1 MRVERLR
8 CTCVV
13 CVLTTVREMVATGGG
28 GNEYNGE
35 KNLKKEDEILGV
47 NERCGSGIFICPH
60 AISQRNET
68 KREKP
73 MNVQLSCNLGRLDVR
88 SELDILMA
96 NCSKK
101 NDPVESPHRGRTFSP
116 HPPIIDQSF
125 QIIIIMSSFK
135 FSAARKMSFRI
146 GEFGK
151 QSDFQSSQLS

>member
-13 CVLTTVREMVATGGG
+13 CVLTTVREIVATGGG
-28 GNEYNGE
+28 GNGYNGE

-96 NCSKK
+96 NCSK
-101 NDPVESPHRGRTFSP
+101 
-116 HPPIIDQSF
+116 
-125 QIIIIMSSFK
+125 
-135 FSAARKMSFRI
+135 
-146 GEFGK
+146 
-151 QSDFQSSQLS
+151 